1 MTSDGRTD
9 RRRRPFYLAEYPP
22 FISPIPPSILPSS
35 PRGGI
40 PDEYVNMN
48 ERASE
53 RRRGLHAW
61 PPEQKNASAALAL
74 PRSVQ
79 SIRLGHPS
87 SHCAYS
93 RASHSIPLRS
103 GIDIILMRQFDY
115 PVLNSGGGDGGDIL
129 LD

>member
-22 FISPIPPSILPSS
+22 FISPIRLPSFL
-35 PRGGI
+35 PPCGGI

-93 RASHSIPLRS
+93 RASHSIPLRF

-115 PVLNSGGGDGGDIL
+115 PVLNGGGGDIL

>member
-9 RRRRPFYLAEYPP
+9 AGVLSTLLNILHSYRRSR
-22 FISPIPPSILPSS
+22 LPSFLPS
-35 PRGGI
+35 PLRGGI

-115 PVLNSGGGDGGDIL
+115 PVLNSGGGGGDIL

>member
-9 RRRRPFYLAEYPP
+9 AGVLSTLLNILHSYRRSR
-22 FISPIPPSILPSS
+22 LPSFLP

-103 GIDIILMRQFDY
+103 SIDIILMRQFDY
-115 PVLNSGGGDGGDIL
+115 PVLNSGGGGGDIL